1 MSALVRSELIKIR
14 TTRGWWAYLIVIVLL
29 TGIAVAGEVGSA
41 ESSDRSTADFQ
52 LGLVETVGVSVL
64 LAIIL
69 GIMMVTTEF
78 RHGTV
83 TPTFLATPHR
93 EQVVAAKAIAG
104 VIVAVGFAL
113 LSLLVVFAVALPW
126 FAIVGAEWNL
136 AGGETATS
144 VAEQILAA
152 VLWVLI
158 GVAVGAI
165 VQSQVAALVG
175 TLIWIFVGETLLLGL
190 FGLLDLDGV
199 RGYLP
204 FQALDGADGTGG
216 GDDLLSYWPAVG
228 VSAAWIAL
236 IGTAGTER
244 TRRRDIT

>member
-1 MSALVRSELIKIR
+1 MIALVRAELLKIR

-29 TGIAVAGEVGSA
+29 TGLAVAGEVGSA
-41 ESSDRSTADFQ
+41 ESFDRGTADFQ
-52 LGLVETVGVSVL
+52 LGLIETVGVAVL

-69 GIMMVTTEF
+69 GITVVTTEF

-93 EQVVAAKAIAG
+93 EHVIAAKAIAG
-104 VIVAVGFAL
+104 ILVAIGFAV

-136 AGGETATS
+136 GGGEAVTR
-144 VAEQILAA
+144 VAEQVVVA
-152 VLWVLI
+152 VLWVLM
-158 GVAVGAI
+158 GVAIGAV

-190 FGLLDLDGV
+190 FGLLDLDGA
-199 RGYLP
+199 RPYLP

-216 GDDLLSYWPAVG
+216 GELLSYWPAIG
-228 VSAAWIAL
+228 VSLGWIAL
-236 IGTAGTER
+236 IGAAGTER
-244 TRRRDIT
+244 TRRRDIS

>member
-1 MSALVRSELIKIR
+1 MSALVRSELLKIR

-41 ESSDRSTADFQ
+41 ESAQRSTDDFQ
-52 LGLVETVGVSVL
+52 LGLVDTVGVAVL

-69 GIMMVTTEF
+69 GITIITTEF

-93 EQVVAAKAIAG
+93 ERVIAAKAIAG
-104 VIVAVGFAL
+104 VIIAIGFAI
-113 LSLLVVFAVALPW
+113 LSLLVIFAVALPW

-136 AGGETATS
+136 DGGELATR
-144 VAEQILAA
+144 VAEQVCSA
-152 VLWVLI
+152 VLWALM
-158 GVAVGAI
+158 GVAIGAI

-175 TLIWIFVGETLLLGL
+175 TLIWIFVGETLLVGL
-190 FGLLDLDGV
+190 LGLLDLDAA

-204 FQALDGADGTGG
+204 FQALDGADGSGG
-216 GDDLLSYWPAVG
+216 GDLLSYWPAVA
-228 VSAAWIAL
+228 VSAGWIAL
-236 IGTAGTER
+236 IGAAGTER
-244 TRRRDIT
+244 TRRRDIS

>member
-1 MSALVRSELIKIR
+1 MSALVRAELIKIS
-14 TTRGWWAYLIVIVLL
+14 TTRGWWAYLVVLVLL

-41 ESSDRSTADFQ
+41 ESAECSTADFQ
-52 LGLVETVGVSVL
+52 LGLVETIGVAAL

-69 GIMMVTTEF
+69 GITIITTEF

-93 EQVVAAKAIAG
+93 EQVIAAKAIAA
-104 VIVAVGFAL
+104 VVVAIGFAL

-126 FAIVGAEWNL
+126 FAIVGAEWSL
-136 AGGETATS
+136 GGGDAATR
-144 VAEQILAA
+144 VAEQLLAA
-152 VLWVLI
+152 ALWAPMGIAI
-158 GVAVGAI
+158 GAL

-175 TLIWIFVGETLLLGL
+175 TLIWIFVGEALLLGF
-190 FGLLDLDGV
+190 FGLLNLDGA

-204 FQALDGADGTGG
+204 FQALDSADGTGG
-216 GDDLLSYWPAVG
+216 GELLSYGPAVG
-228 VSAAWIAL
+228 VSLAWIAV
-236 IGTAGTER
+236 IGAAGTER